1 MKKSSLL
8 FLFTLLFLLLGSQSY
23 SQKKKKANR
32 HLDKSPK
39 QELVYDNKNYVSSI
53 ASVQLYP
60 VDQESG
66 FPIINLNTDDQLILK
81 FDDLR
86 ADIRDLYMSLEYC
99 DADWKPSRVSRID
112 YAEGY
117 NEDRIVD
124 IRSSISTL
132 QSYTHYQ
139 AVFPNEYMA
148 PKMAGN
154 YILKVYEDADKNRL
168 LLTRK
173 FYVLKN
179 ILPISSKIGPSPIVS
194 NRNSNQKIDLTLST
208 ASLSIQNPQRDLN
221 IQVFQNK
228 REDYILTTNTP
239 SYIGANEI
247 KFELMN
253 SLDFLGNN
261 EFRYV
266 DLRSFRLGS
275 EHVRK
280 ISSDSTTQIVIY
292 PDLDLSMEKYA
303 STFDENGAFYIR
315 NLDQND
321 DDLEGDYADVYFSLK
336 TDTERA
342 GSVHLVGSF
351 NNFKAD
357 SNNQLT
363 YDQDNGS
370 YGINMKLKQGLY
382 DYEYIYKTP
391 DGLIITDRFSG
402 SHFETNN
409 DYQILIYNRRPGTY
423 WDELVGY
430 KELGINER
438 N

>member
-1 MKKSSLL
+1 MKKSNLQ
-8 FLFTLLFLLLGSQSY
+8 FLITLLFLLLGSQGF
-23 SQKKKKANR
+23 SQKKKTTNNQFNKT
-32 HLDKSPK
+32 PK
-39 QELVYDNKNYVSSI
+39 QEIVYDNKNYIPSI

-60 VDQESG
+60 IDKESA

-99 DADWKPSRVSRID
+99 DADWRPSRVSRID
-112 YAEGY
+112 YADGY

-124 IRSSISTL
+124 IHSSISTF

-139 AVFPNEYMA
+139 AIFPNEYIA

-154 YILKVYEDADKNRL
+154 YILKVYEDADKSRL

-194 NRNSNQKIDLTLST
+194 NRNSNQKINLSIST
-208 ASLSIQNPQRDLN
+208 ASLSIHNPQRDLN
-221 IQVFQNK
+221 IQVFQNQ
-228 REDYILTTNTP
+228 REDYVISTNTP
-239 SYIGANEI
+239 SFIGVNEI

-253 SLDFLGNN
+253 TLDFAGNN

-266 DLRSFRLGS
+266 DLRSFKLGS
-275 EHVRK
+275 QHVQNLK
-280 ISSDSTTQIVIY
+280 ADSIIQIELY
-292 PDLDLSMEKYA
+292 KDLDLSKEKYA

-315 NLDQND
+315 NIDQNN
-321 DDLEGDYADVYFSLK
+321 DDLESDYADVHFSLQ
-336 TDTERA
+336 TDAEIN
-342 GSVHLVGSF
+342 GSIHLIGSF

-357 SNNQLT
+357 ASNKLT
-363 YDQDNGS
+363 FDEDSGS
-370 YGINMKLKQGLY
+370 WGIKKKLKQGLY
-382 DYEYIYKTP
+382 DYEYVYKTP
-391 DGLIITDRFSG
+391 DGRIITDMFSG

-430 KELGINER
+430 KELGINNR